1 MDKNTIEQAIYII
14 QLKIAKEIKE
24 NKISEYEN
32 FKKTI
37 QNLQEEKEK
46 IYEGNIE
53 IINKVLNEYINE
65 VK

>member
-1 MDKNTIEQAIYII
+1 MDKHTIEQAIYII